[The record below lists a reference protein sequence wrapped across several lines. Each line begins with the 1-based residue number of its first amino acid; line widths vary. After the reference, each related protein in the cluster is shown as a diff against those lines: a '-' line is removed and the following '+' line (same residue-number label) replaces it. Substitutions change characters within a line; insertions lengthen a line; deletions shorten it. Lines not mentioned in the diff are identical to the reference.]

1 MRSLAS
7 AAFMAFWTWADVILR
22 EGELRQALAELI
34 LKESSGLPVMLKESV
49 DATWSL
55 FVPTAVFASFF
66 LQLAV
71 YGAWNAAFRL
81 GGCRRGFA
89 AALIV
94 VAALAA
100 ALWLY
105 ALRAVFFMGVPVEQP
120 LMYLSL
126 NSGLAFV
133 KYSECGRARRS
144 A

>member
-7 AAFMAFWTWADVILR
+7 AAFMALWTWVDVILR

-49 DATWSL
+49 DASWSF
-55 FVPTAVFASFF
+55 FVPTAILASFF

-81 GGCRRGFA
+81 GGCGRGFA
-89 AALIV
+89 AALVV
-94 VAALAA
+94 VAALVA

-105 ALRAVFFMGVPVEQP
+105 ALRAIFFMGAPVEQP

-126 NSGLAFV
+126 NAGLAFV
-133 KYSECGRARRS
+133 KYSECARAQLK
-144 A
+144 